1 MLGTISSC
9 ALLGIDAYQVVVEVD
24 ISGGRLPTYHV
35 VGLPAT
41 SVKEGA
47 VRIRAALLR
56 AGIEL
61 PRQKITVNLAPAD
74 QRKDGAA
81 FDLPIALALLV
92 AQGSLP
98 PDKLDGL
105 LVVGELGLE
114 GSVRPVRGALAAALL
129 ARHLGKRGVLVPAA
143 SAAEAAEV
151 DGIEVYA
158 AAHISELLSALRGDR
173 DLERVLPGET
183 PPPGPLSPTCMSEV
197 RGQESA
203 RLALE
208 IAVAGGHNILMVG
221 APGIGKTMLAR
232 RIPTILPPLRP
243 DESLETTR
251 IFSAAGYSTG
261 GLVRERPFRAPHHT
275 ITTAALIGGG
285 SPPRPGEVSLAH
297 NGVLF
302 LDELPEFGRS
312 AIESMRQP
320 LEDRT
325 VTIGRATGSVT
336 LPAAFLLAASAN
348 PCPCGWLGSD
358 QRTCTCSAGA
368 VDRYKHRMSGPLLD
382 RIDLQVFV
390 PQVTLEAMRHSPPG
404 ESSEAV
410 RARVEAARARQRARL
425 AAYGVRTNAEMPPRA
440 VRATCQLTS
449 AAERELERLC
459 QRRVTLT
466 GRGMDRILKVART
479 IADLEEA
486 DDIGVD
492 CIRDAACYRALDS
505 LTPMHAALARELTNP
520 KNGVAA
526 AAAAATGAPG

>member
-35 VGLPAT
+35 VGLPAA

-47 VRIRAALLR
+47 VRIRAALLH

-61 PRQKITVNLAPAD
+61 PRKKITVNLAPAD

-81 FDLPIALALLV
+81 FDLPIALAVLI
-92 AQGSLP
+92 AQGALT

-143 SAAEAAEV
+143 SAVEAAEV

-158 AAHISELLSALRGDR
+158 AAHIGDLLAALRGER
-173 DLERVLPGET
+173 ELERVLPT
-183 PPPGPLSPTCMSEV
+183 DAPPPTPSTSTCMSEV

-208 IAVAGGHNILMVG
+208 VAVAGGHNILMVG

-251 IFSAAGYSTG
+251 IYSAAGHQTG
-261 GLVRERPFRAPHHT
+261 GLVRTRPFRAPHHT

-302 LDELPEFGRS
+302 LDELPEFGRA

-320 LEDRT
+320 LEDHL
-325 VTIGRATGSVT
+325 VTIGRATGTVC

-348 PCPCGWLGSD
+348 PCPCGWLGSE

-368 VDRYKHRMSGPLLD
+368 VDRYRHRMSGPLLD

-404 ESSEAV
+404 ETSEAV
-410 RARVEAARARQRARL
+410 RVRVEAARARQRQRL
-425 AAYGVRTNAEMPPRA
+425 AEFGVRTNGEMPPRA
-440 VRATCQLTS
+440 VRATCQLNT

-466 GRGMDRILKVART
+466 GRGMDRIIKVART
-479 IADLEEA
+479 IADLEES
-486 DDIGVD
+486 DEISVD
-492 CIRDAACYRALDS
+492 CIREAACYRALDS
-505 LTPMHAALARELTNP
+505 LTPMHAALARELTAP

-526 AAAAATGAPG
+526 VAAPSGARA